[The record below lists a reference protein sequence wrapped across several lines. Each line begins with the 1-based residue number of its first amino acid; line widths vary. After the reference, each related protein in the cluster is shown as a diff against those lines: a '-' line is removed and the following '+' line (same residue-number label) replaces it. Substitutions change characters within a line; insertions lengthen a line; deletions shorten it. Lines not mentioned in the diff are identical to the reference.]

1 MIYLDYTS
9 TTPVDEEVLET
20 YIKTT
25 HNFFANTSSLHKL
38 GQESNYMYEKASTQ
52 VKDILGLKDYNIVYT
67 SNATE
72 ANNLGIYGIVN
83 KYTTGKIITT
93 KVEHPSVY
101 EVMKS
106 LEKKFEV
113 IYLDVDEKGI
123 INLEQLEKNID
134 NNTILVSIMWVN
146 NIVGTIQPIEKVIEM
161 IKKYKRAKLH
171 VDAVQGICKIKP
183 KFDFNEVDLFTFS
196 THKIYGPKGIGG
208 LLYKKDLS
216 LSHYLHGSNVQY
228 GIKPGTFD
236 LSLIVATTKAFKK
249 YYPEVEK
256 NHKDI
261 ENKFNYLYSKLEQ
274 VKKIH
279 INTPKTNI
287 SHYIINISIPNNN
300 GETIVHYLE
309 QNDIYV
315 STGSACSSKLKKP
328 EKTIYAM
335 TNSIE
340 YATSSIRISLSIL
353 TTYKELDQFLNII
366 KKYIGE

>member
-25 HNFFANTSSLHKL
+25 HNFFANASSLHKL

-52 VKDILGLKDYNIVYT
+52 VKDILGLKNYNIVYT

-93 KVEHPSVY
+93 KIEHPSVY

-106 LEKKFEV
+106 MEQKFEV
-113 IYLDVDEKGI
+113 VYLDVDEKGI
-123 INLEQLEKNID
+123 IDLEQLEKNID

-146 NIVGTIQPIEKVIEM
+146 NIVGTIQPIEKVIE
-161 IKKYKRAKLH
+161 ILKKYKKAKLH

-208 LLYKKDLS
+208 LFYKKELS
-216 LSHYLHGSNVQY
+216 LAHYLYGSNVQY

-261 ENKFNYLYSKLEQ
+261 ENKFNYLYSKLEK

>member
-1 MIYLDYTS
+1 
-9 TTPVDEEVLET
+9 
-20 YIKTT
+20 
-25 HNFFANTSSLHKL
+25 
-38 GQESNYMYEKASTQ
+38 MYEKASTQ
-52 VKDILGLKDYNIVYT
+52 VKDILGLKNYNIVYT

-93 KVEHPSVY
+93 KIEHPSVY

-161 IKKYKRAKLH
+161 FKKFKRAKLH